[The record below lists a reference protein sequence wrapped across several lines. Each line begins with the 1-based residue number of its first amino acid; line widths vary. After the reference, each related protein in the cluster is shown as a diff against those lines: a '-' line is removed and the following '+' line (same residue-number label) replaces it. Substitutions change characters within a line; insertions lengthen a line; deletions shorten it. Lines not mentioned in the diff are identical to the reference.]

1 MISRSYIHE
10 YAAHDQ
16 VMCESYCLLL
26 ESKDVVD
33 SLIRLE
39 QKISEKEYFGESVE
53 NEIFVLESE
62 KKNIFTRIGELV
74 IEIFNSMVDFLK
86 DTGKAITD
94 AITGARK
101 KSNSEKFKKAMRD
114 DPQLAQDFL
123 KGVMSGNIKA
133 HDVKNLNELLDEAT
147 TITNDLMKGK
157 IDKKTFGKKID
168 ESLDK
173 FANLAKN
180 LTTIIGIGTA
190 ITGLVKGVDYVT
202 RERNRN
208 DEKHEWSRNNE
219 DRAQARENREIDQHN
234 WKIEDRNNGP
244 RGPQHIVVH
253 NADTYEESVQDEL
266 FTESVLEGAFQKV
279 MSFFTSTVG
288 FCKDAIGKLND
299 LKDSLLDKVKNGNK
313 DSEEGEKVN
322 AALAGIRKVISAIT
336 KEMTIIKNS
345 SSKVEAS
352 MA

>member
-101 KSNSEKFKKAMRD
+101 KSNSEKFKQAMRD

-157 IDKKTFGKKID
+157 IDKKTFGEKID
-168 ESLDK
+168 GALDK
-173 FANLAKN
+173 FANAAKN
-180 LTTIIGIGTA
+180 IATVIGLGTA
-190 ITGLVKGVDYVT
+190 VVTAVKSYDYIKHERHENRKKAEYAENNEVRAKAREE
-202 RERNRN
+202 RERESHRWNR
-208 DEKHEWSRNNE
+208 
-219 DRAQARENREIDQHN
+219 DRQNSVN
-234 WKIEDRNNGP
+234 
-244 RGPQHIVVH
+244 
-253 NADTYEESVQDEL
+253 ESVQDTL

-279 MSFFTSTVG
+279 MSFFTSTVS

-322 AALAGIRKVISAIT
+322 VALAGIRKVISAIT
-336 KEMTIIKNS
+336 KEMTTIRNS
-345 SSKVEAS
+345 ASKVESS